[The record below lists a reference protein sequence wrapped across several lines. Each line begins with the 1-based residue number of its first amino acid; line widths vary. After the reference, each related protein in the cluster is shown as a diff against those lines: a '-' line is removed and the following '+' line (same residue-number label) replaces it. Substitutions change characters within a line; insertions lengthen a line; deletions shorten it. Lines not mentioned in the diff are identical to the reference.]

1 MASLYARVGADVQ
14 PFNRAMQGVEG
25 KLHGI
30 GGAFGTL
37 GGVVTD
43 VFKIGAVAAIGATTA
58 AIGGLTAVIVKST
71 ESAADM
77 EQQVANIAAVMGL
90 TADETDKVSGLINSL
105 GLDPNLKVSA
115 VEAGQAIEMLAKN
128 GLSLDQIMGGAA
140 RSTVLLANSTGADFA
155 SAADTATSAM
165 MQFGIKAEDMG
176 HAVDQIVG
184 VTNVSKFGFEDYSL
198 ALAQAGGVAA
208 SVGVSFEDFNAT
220 IAAISPLFASG
231 SDAGTSFKT
240 FLQRLIP
247 QSKSAEGAM
256 KKLGLMTEDGKNAF
270 FDANGQL
277 KDMADIAGLL
287 NKAFSGLSEEQK
299 NEAASTIF
307 GTDAMRAAFAIAGI
321 TTDQFNQ
328 LKQVMGNTNAEDAA
342 ATRMN
347 TFSGKMEIFRG
358 VLEAVSIGIGQKF
371 LPLATRIVEWAT
383 DFLSSNADKIIGWF
397 GELANGLAAFG
408 NYLFAVMQDGDF
420 LNDWLTYLPE
430 ALRPAVEWVGRFVA
444 GLRDIWTAFQAGGI
458 NGALAELGGKLTEF
472 GKGIV
477 TWVTSPAVLGSIA
490 TALAS
495 WGDVFLKWATDLW
508 ITFILPGLMSTWTNL
523 VTWVTDVRTWAQIWN
538 GLVTWSDTFAK
549 WAGGLWMQYV
559 QPGMDDLWTKLAGPG
574 GWIETNVPVMK
585 TWYDALT
592 TFIGAVKDEWEKK
605 FPEVSDK
612 FATWKTDMGTALGEF
627 MTVWGGVFGDGKTP
641 GSAADAAKKAVEV
654 ITQALSDMMTG
665 SIGLVKWATNI
676 GKVVQLLKQLVD
688 AIDKGD
694 WGRAGDLFNQ
704 IDKIP
709 ITPGWMNNPY
719 NPLTG
724 GPFSGNN
731 APTNGGG
738 YGSQSY
744 TPIGNGSNGRVDLYV
759 HNGAGMPADRESIR
773 SLAVALRKEL
783 DLTGAVMVR

>member
-71 ESAADM
+71 QSAADM
-77 EQQVANIAAVMGL
+77 QQQVANIAAVMGL

-155 SAADTATSAM
+155 AAADTATSAM

-347 TFSGKMEIFRG
+347 TFSGKMEIFISAARSRG
-358 VLEAVSIGIGQKF
+358 V
-371 LPLATRIVEWAT
+371 
-383 DFLSSNADKIIGWF
+383 
-397 GELANGLAAFG
+397 
-408 NYLFAVMQDGDF
+408 
-420 LNDWLTYLPE
+420 
-430 ALRPAVEWVGRFVA
+430 
-444 GLRDIWTAFQAGGI
+444 
-458 NGALAELGGKLTEF
+458 
-472 GKGIV
+472 
-477 TWVTSPAVLGSIA
+477 
-490 TALAS
+490 
-495 WGDVFLKWATDLW
+495 
-508 ITFILPGLMSTWTNL
+508 
-523 VTWVTDVRTWAQIWN
+523 
-538 GLVTWSDTFAK
+538 
-549 WAGGLWMQYV
+549 
-559 QPGMDDLWTKLAGPG
+559 
-574 GWIETNVPVMK
+574 
-585 TWYDALT
+585 
-592 TFIGAVKDEWEKK
+592 
-605 FPEVSDK
+605 
-612 FATWKTDMGTALGEF
+612 
-627 MTVWGGVFGDGKTP
+627 
-641 GSAADAAKKAVEV
+641 
-654 ITQALSDMMTG
+654 
-665 SIGLVKWATNI
+665 
-676 GKVVQLLKQLVD
+676 
-688 AIDKGD
+688 
-694 WGRAGDLFNQ
+694 
-704 IDKIP
+704 
-709 ITPGWMNNPY
+709 
-719 NPLTG
+719 
-724 GPFSGNN
+724 
-731 APTNGGG
+731 
-738 YGSQSY
+738 
-744 TPIGNGSNGRVDLYV
+744 
-759 HNGAGMPADRESIR
+759 
-773 SLAVALRKEL
+773 
-783 DLTGAVMVR
+783 